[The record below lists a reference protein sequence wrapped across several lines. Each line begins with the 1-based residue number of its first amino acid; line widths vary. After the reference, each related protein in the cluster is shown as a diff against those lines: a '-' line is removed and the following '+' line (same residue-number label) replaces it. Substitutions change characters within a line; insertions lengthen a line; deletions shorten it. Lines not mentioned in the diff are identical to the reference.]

1 MLEIIRGHRLRIQS
15 LRELRVRVFIVRTSL
30 ANTVKKKPLVEV
42 YMSIKD
48 TTLIYYI

>member
-1 MLEIIRGHRLRIQS
+1 MLEIIRDHRQRIQS

-30 ANTVKKKPLVEV
+30 ANTVNKPLVEV

-48 TTLIYYI
+48 TTLIYYL